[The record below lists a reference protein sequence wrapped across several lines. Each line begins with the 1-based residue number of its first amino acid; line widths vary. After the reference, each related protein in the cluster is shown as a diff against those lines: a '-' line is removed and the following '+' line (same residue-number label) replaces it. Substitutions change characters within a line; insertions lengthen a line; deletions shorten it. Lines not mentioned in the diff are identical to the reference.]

1 MAEGQTPRNG
11 QGPGVGMRHNGDR
24 RTHNRRRGLRF
35 GPERRLSDRRKKQL
49 SGLLLAAATLAAPH
63 HARKPLALGKTS
75 SEHTRSI
82 LEPNVSVLISEFKF
96 KGTVKPEDL
105 YEPLIQEA
113 AAAYDIPASL
123 IRAVMRTESAFDP
136 RAESHVGAKGLMQL
150 MPPLAKEMGVTD
162 PFDPRQNVM
171 GGAKYLRKLLD
182 MHSGNI
188 RLALASYNAGPR
200 NVKRYKGIP
209 PFKETRNYVKKIT
222 GLLAEEAE
230 AQE

>member
-1 MAEGQTPRNG
+1 MAEETTIRNG
-11 QGPGVGMRHNGDR
+11 RTPGVGIRHNGDR

-49 SGLLLAAATLAAPH
+49 SGLLLAAATLAAPM
-63 HARKPLALGKTS
+63 HARKPLALGKTTK
-75 SEHTRSI
+75 EHTRSV
-82 LEPNVSVLISEFKF
+82 LEPNVSVLINEFKA
-96 KGTVKPEDL
+96 GRPEDI

-113 AAAYDIPASL
+113 AATYDVPANL

-136 RAESHVGAKGLMQL
+136 HAVSHVGAKGLMQL

-171 GGAKYLRKLLD
+171 AGAKYLRKMLD
-182 MHSGNI
+182 LHSGNI

-200 NVKRYKGIP
+200 NVQRYKGIP

-222 GLLAEEAE
+222 GLLEEEA
-230 AQE
+230 AATQD